1 MFAGIMMF
9 LHFERIGRLIR
20 RADEAQRRRDWPKA
34 IRLYET
40 IVRRKPALAH
50 IWEQLGH
57 ALKESGS
64 LEAALSA
71 YRQAVALDGE
81 MMPVRAEME
90 HLKLRI
96 WRERNGGDPDASGR
110 FRFVNLGT
118 TGTCNASCI
127 HCPTGKATTAH
138 VPRGTMPMPLFER
151 IIDGIAES
159 DFPVTDQIA
168 FGLFG
173 DALVDPL
180 VVQRAEY
187 LRSRL
192 PTTRLSINT
201 NGAAF
206 NRLRHAPL
214 KDLATLVMLHCESI
228 LPETYNDL
236 MRPLRAERV
245 FPKIEQLLEAFDGK
259 VSVSVPL
266 SKRNLNEAD
275 AIRDWFMNRGASEVV
290 FDPLS
295 SRCAEDLTLFNSLAL
310 NPAKIACGPQI
321 MDDLIIDTDGKV
333 LMCCQDFQ
341 RIEGIGAMGE
351 DGVETMFADPL
362 RAITRRRLSGH
373 RHDEITTCNRCYADN
388 RGDATVPLLRTD
400 SANIREDA

>member
-1 MFAGIMMF
+1 MFFRVEKVGN
-9 LHFERIGRLIR
+9 LIR
-20 RADEAQRRRDWPKA
+20 RADEAQRNGEWDVALK
-34 IRLYET
+34 LYRT
-40 IVRRKPALAH
+40 IVRRRPELAH
-50 IWEQLGH
+50 IWVQLGH
-57 ALKESGS
+57 ALKETGN
-64 LEAALSA
+64 LGEALLA
-71 YRQAVALDGE
+71 YKEAIALDSG
-81 MMPVRAEME
+81 MMTARAELE

-96 WRERNGGDPDASGR
+96 WKERNGGDKYAHGR

-138 VPRGTMPMPLFER
+138 VPRGVMPMPLYER
-151 IIDGIAES
+151 IIDGIAAS

-173 DALVDPL
+173 DALVDPF
-180 VVQRAEY
+180 VVKRAEY
-187 LRSRL
+187 LRSKL

-206 NRLRHAPL
+206 NPVRHAPL

-228 LPETYNDL
+228 VPETYDDL

-245 FPKIEQLLEAFDGK
+245 FPKIEQLLETFLGRVAI
-259 VSVSVPL
+259 SVPL
-266 SKRNLNEAD
+266 SKGNLEEA
-275 AIRDWFMNRGASEVV
+275 AEIRKWFMSRGATQVV

-295 SRCAEDLTLFNSLAL
+295 SRCAEDRTLFNSLAL
-310 NPAKIACGPQI
+310 NPTKIACGPEI

-341 RIEGIGAMGE
+341 RIEGIGDMRE
-351 DGVETMFADPL
+351 SDLETMLADPL
-362 RAITRRRLSGH
+362 REITRGRLRS
-373 RHDEITTCNRCYADN
+373 RKHDEISTCNRCYADN
-388 RGDATVPLLRTD
+388 RGDVTVPLLYPNSSIT
-400 SANIREDA
+400 REET

>member
-1 MFAGIMMF
+1 M
-9 LHFERIGRLIR
+9 HFEKIGVLIR
-20 RADEAQRRRDWPKA
+20 RADEAQRDGEWDTALK
-34 IRLYET
+34 LYLT
-40 IVRRKPALAH
+40 IVRRRPELAH
-50 IWEQLGH
+50 IWVQLGH
-57 ALKESGS
+57 ALKETGN
-64 LEAALSA
+64 LDGALLAYGEAI
-71 YRQAVALDGE
+71 ALDSA
-81 MMPVRAEME
+81 MMTARAELE
-90 HLKLRI
+90 RLKLRI
-96 WRERNGGDPDASGR
+96 WKEENGGDKNAPGR

-127 HCPTGKATTAH
+127 HCPTGKATTTH
-138 VPRGTMPMPLFER
+138 VPRGMMSMLLYER
-151 IIDGIAES
+151 IIDGIAAS

-180 VVQRAEY
+180 VVKRAEY
-187 LRSRL
+187 LRSKL

-206 NRLRHAPL
+206 NPDRHGPL
-214 KDLATLVMLHCESI
+214 KDLATLIMLHCESI

-245 FPKIEQLLEAFDGK
+245 FPKIEQLLEAFFGK

-266 SKRNLNEAD
+266 SKRNLEEAD
-275 AIRDWFMNRGASEVV
+275 GIRKWFMSRGATQVV

-295 SRCAEDLTLFNSLAL
+295 SRCAEDRTLFNCLAL
-310 NPAKIACGPQI
+310 NPTKIACGPDI
-321 MDDLIIDTDGKV
+321 MDDLIIDTDGTV

-351 DGVETMFADPL
+351 SDLETMLADPL
-362 RAITRRRLSGH
+362 REITRHRLRSGK
-373 RHDEITTCNRCYADN
+373 HDEILTCNRCYADN
-388 RGDATVPLLRTD
+388 LGDLPPCSTPTAPSHETKH
-400 SANIREDA
+400 EE